1 MSRRKVGVVV
11 AAGAAVVGLVFASA
25 SATSTSQAATIHFGM
40 DAPLTGPTQLVG
52 QSDRQAVEAVV
63 AYWNA
68 HGGIRGRRVV
78 VDVLDNASNPSQAVQ
93 NV

>member
-68 HGGIRGRRVV
+68 HGGIRGHG
-78 VDVLDNASNPSQAVQ
+78 L
-93 NV
+93 